1 MGVRGIGAT
10 KEQAF
15 EQAALAMTAVITDPA
30 KAAPLEP
37 VEIQCEAPDDELL
50 FVDWL
55 NALVYEMATRKL
67 LFGRFEVHI
76 NGARWVDWTWGEV
89 AHVVGRWRA
98 AFKKEGLKPGD
109 RVALCLRNRTE
120 WVVFD
125 QAALE
130 LGLVSVP
137 LYFDD
142 RPDNMAWCLND
153 AGVRPLPVGGGQTHG
168 ARARR
173 AGRSRDHRLY
183 LGHHGAAQGR
193 DALAP

>member
-1 MGVRGIGAT
+1 MNLTEQSNLSDLLVERARAT
-10 KEQAF
+10 
-15 EQAALAMTAVITDPA
+15 P
-30 KAAPLEP
+30 
-37 VEIQCEAPDDELL
+37 EAPAYRRHD
-50 FVDWL
+50 
-55 NALVYEMATRKL
+55 
-67 LFGRFEVHI
+67 
-76 NGARWVDWTWGEV
+76 GARWVDWTWGEV

-153 AGVRPLPVGGGQTHG
+153 AGARLLLVEDSSQWAALKAITRTIERVIYLEGAALPD
-168 ARARR
+168 ASAARLEDWRANPWRARPPGRTISRPSSIPR
-173 AGRSRDHRLY
+173 APRGGPR
-183 LGHHGAAQGR
+183 A
-193 DALAP
+193 